1 MDLEKIEGLVKI
13 IEDSSLNEFTY
24 KDKDVK
30 ITMSKLDHP
39 PVVAAGVPV
48 AASAPVNTIVE
59 KAEEEEEESLFITSP
74 IVGTFYSAAAPD
86 VPAFVKVGDQ
96 VKAGQTVCI
105 LEAMKLMNEIQSDY
119 IGSLVMD
126 ELAELDEITYVRFAS
141 VYRSFKDV
149 GELESL
155 LKQITKGTKKK
166 KEK

>member
-59 KAEEEEEESLFITSP
+59 KAEEEEEESLFISYRRNLLFCSCSGCTCFCKGGRS
-74 IVGTFYSAAAPD
+74 GKSRTD
-86 VPAFVKVGDQ
+86 
-96 VKAGQTVCI
+96 
-105 LEAMKLMNEIQSDY
+105 
-119 IGSLVMD
+119 
-126 ELAELDEITYVRFAS
+126 S
-141 VYRSFKDV
+141 VYS
-149 GELESL
+149 GSYEAYE
-155 LKQITKGTKKK
+155 
-166 KEK
+166 

>member
-48 AASAPVNTIVE
+48 SASAPVNTTVE

-86 VPAFVKVGDQ
+86 VPAFVK
-96 VKAGQTVCI
+96 AGQTVCI

-119 IGSLVMD
+119 DCEIEAVLVSN
-126 ELAELDEITYVRFAS
+126 EQKVEYGQPLFRVKRL
-141 VYRSFKDV
+141 
-149 GELESL
+149 
-155 LKQITKGTKKK
+155 
-166 KEK
+166 

>member
-13 IEDSSLNEFTY
+13 IEESSLNEFTY

-48 AASAPVNTIVE
+48 AAPASAAVNTSVE
-59 KAEEEEEESLFITSP
+59 AAEEEDDTLFITSP

-119 IGSLVMD
+119 DCEIEAVLVSN
-126 ELAELDEITYVRFAS
+126 EQKVEYGQPLFRV
-141 VYRSFKDV
+141 
-149 GELESL
+149 
-155 LKQITKGTKKK
+155 KKL
-166 KEK
+166 

>member
-13 IEDSSLNEFTY
+13 IEESSLNEFTY
-24 KDKDVK
+24 KDNDVK

-48 AASAPVNTIVE
+48 AAPASAAVNTSVE
-59 KAEEEEEESLFITSP
+59 AAEEEDDTLFITSP

-119 IGSLVMD
+119 DCEIEAVLVSN
-126 ELAELDEITYVRFAS
+126 EQKVEYGQPLFRV
-141 VYRSFKDV
+141 
-149 GELESL
+149 
-155 LKQITKGTKKK
+155 KKL
-166 KEK
+166 

>member
-74 IVGTFYSAAAPD
+74 IAVSYTHLTLPTNSR
-86 VPAFVKVGDQ
+86 V
-96 VKAGQTVCI
+96 
-105 LEAMKLMNEIQSDY
+105 
-119 IGSLVMD
+119 
-126 ELAELDEITYVRFAS
+126 
-141 VYRSFKDV
+141 
-149 GELESL
+149 
-155 LKQITKGTKKK
+155 
-166 KEK
+166 

>member
-13 IEDSSLNEFTY
+13 IEESSLNEFTY

-48 AASAPVNTIVE
+48 AAPASAAVNTSVE
-59 KAEEEEEESLFITSP
+59 AAEEEDDALFITSP

-119 IGSLVMD
+119 DCEIEAVLVSN
-126 ELAELDEITYVRFAS
+126 EQKVEYGQPLFRV
-141 VYRSFKDV
+141 
-149 GELESL
+149 
-155 LKQITKGTKKK
+155 KKL
-166 KEK
+166 

>member
-13 IEDSSLNEFTY
+13 IEESSLNEFTY

-48 AASAPVNTIVE
+48 AAPASAAVNTSVE
-59 KAEEEEEESLFITSP
+59 AAEEEDDTLFITSP

-119 IGSLVMD
+119 DCEIEAVLVSN
-126 ELAELDEITYVRFAS
+126 EQKVEYGQPLFIIE
-141 VYRSFKDV
+141 
-149 GELESL
+149 
-155 LKQITKGTKKK
+155 
-166 KEK
+166 

>member
-48 AASAPVNTIVE
+48 AASAPVNTIVG
-59 KAEEEEEESLFITSP
+59 KAEEESLFITSP

-119 IGSLVMD
+119 DCEIEAVLVSN
-126 ELAELDEITYVRFAS
+126 EQKVEYGQPLFRVKRL
-141 VYRSFKDV
+141 
-149 GELESL
+149 
-155 LKQITKGTKKK
+155 
-166 KEK
+166 

>member
-74 IVGTFYSAAAPD
+74 IVGTFYSAS
-86 VPAFVKVGDQ
+86 AFVKVGDQ

-119 IGSLVMD
+119 DCEIEAVLVSN
-126 ELAELDEITYVRFAS
+126 EQKVEYGQPLFRVKRL
-141 VYRSFKDV
+141 
-149 GELESL
+149 
-155 LKQITKGTKKK
+155 
-166 KEK
+166 

>member
-13 IEDSSLNEFTY
+13 IEESSLNEFTY

-30 ITMSKLDHP
+30 NTMSKLDHP

-48 AASAPVNTIVE
+48 AAPASAAVNTSVE
-59 KAEEEEEESLFITSP
+59 AAEEEDDTLFITSP

-119 IGSLVMD
+119 DCEIEAVLVSN
-126 ELAELDEITYVRFAS
+126 EQKVEYGQPLFRV
-141 VYRSFKDV
+141 
-149 GELESL
+149 
-155 LKQITKGTKKK
+155 KKL
-166 KEK
+166 

>member
-59 KAEEEEEESLFITSP
+59 KAEEEVLLQTENLFITSP

-119 IGSLVMD
+119 DCEIEAVLVSN
-126 ELAELDEITYVRFAS
+126 EQKVEYGQPLFRVKRL
-141 VYRSFKDV
+141 
-149 GELESL
+149 
-155 LKQITKGTKKK
+155 
-166 KEK
+166 

>member
-13 IEDSSLNEFTY
+13 IEESSLNEFTY

-48 AASAPVNTIVE
+48 AAPASAAVNTSVE
-59 KAEEEEEESLFITSP
+59 AAEEEDDTLLITSP
-74 IVGTFYSAAAPD
+74 IVGPFYSAAAPD

-119 IGSLVMD
+119 DCEIEAVLVSN
-126 ELAELDEITYVRFAS
+126 EQKVEYGQPLFRV
-141 VYRSFKDV
+141 
-149 GELESL
+149 
-155 LKQITKGTKKK
+155 KKL
-166 KEK
+166 

>member
-1 MDLEKIEGLVKI
+1 MSSDEIE
-13 IEDSSLNEFTY
+13 E
-24 KDKDVK
+24 
-30 ITMSKLDHP
+30 
-39 PVVAAGVPV
+39 
-48 AASAPVNTIVE
+48 
-59 KAEEEEEESLFITSP
+59 
-74 IVGTFYSAAAPD
+74 IVGRIEQKIRS
-86 VPAFVKVGDQ
+86 Q
-96 VKAGQTVCI
+96 S
-105 LEAMKLMNEIQSDY
+105 ENEIQSDY

>member
-74 IVGTFYSAAAPD
+74 IVGTFYCKGGRSGKSRTD
-86 VPAFVKVGDQ
+86 
-96 VKAGQTVCI
+96 
-105 LEAMKLMNEIQSDY
+105 
-119 IGSLVMD
+119 
-126 ELAELDEITYVRFAS
+126 S
-141 VYRSFKDV
+141 VYS
-149 GELESL
+149 GSHEAYE
-155 LKQITKGTKKK
+155 
-166 KEK
+166 